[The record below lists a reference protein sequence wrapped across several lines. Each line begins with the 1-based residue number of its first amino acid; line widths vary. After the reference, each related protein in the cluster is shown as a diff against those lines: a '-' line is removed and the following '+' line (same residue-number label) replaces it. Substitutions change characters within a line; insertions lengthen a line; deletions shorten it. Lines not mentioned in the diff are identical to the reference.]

1 MLSSLLLIRKS
12 WVVFIYAI
20 TISIESIIIEYLTT
34 SASFLRVS
42 PIMLSAISIISAGAM
57 LLMVA
62 AFVFK
67 KKKEI
72 TILFANSWKNLTLA
86 SLSLSLGI
94 FTWYDSI
101 SRIGAS
107 KEVLIAGPV
116 EIVVIVVLARVFL
129 NERLNRFHIIGI
141 SLALIG
147 FFMAVASDINF
158 DVGVNIETV
167 KITQP
172 ALSTFSLSDII
183 TFGDGEAILSAFGF
197 AIGVLFLSKLLLKHS
212 SIGVAGASMLVS
224 GLILV
229 GFMILGLLLPNE
241 SEHASSSSNKVSLLP
256 QPLIIAIIILFLFSV
271 IPFIGSLSYSI
282 GLSRIGASLTATIG
296 SSSILITV
304 IIQMVLKEL
313 GVTSHLPQNI
323 LLAIL
328 GGVIGFLGIYVIHM
342 YDYYIPMK
350 KREL

>member
-1 MLSSLLLIRKS
+1 
-12 WVVFIYAI
+12 
-20 TISIESIIIEYLTT
+20 
-34 SASFLRVS
+34 
-42 PIMLSAISIISAGAM
+42 MLSAISIISAGAM

-141 SLALIG
+141 SVALIG

-172 ALSTFSLSDII
+172 ALSTSSLSDII
-183 TFGDGEAILSAFGF
+183 TFGDGEAI
-197 AIGVLFLSKLLLKHS
+197 
-212 SIGVAGASMLVS
+212 
-224 GLILV
+224 
-229 GFMILGLLLPNE
+229 
-241 SEHASSSSNKVSLLP
+241 
-256 QPLIIAIIILFLFSV
+256 
-271 IPFIGSLSYSI
+271 
-282 GLSRIGASLTATIG
+282 
-296 SSSILITV
+296 
-304 IIQMVLKEL
+304 
-313 GVTSHLPQNI
+313 HL
-323 LLAIL
+323 
-328 GGVIGFLGIYVIHM
+328 
-342 YDYYIPMK
+342 
-350 KREL
+350 